1 MSTAEIRA
9 RQIFDEYNLVN
20 ENEDVKRNLMVLLL
34 TVPRKDERKFSYQD
48 AFDSLS
54 GAWENNGMT
63 AEEEIDAIYE
73 ARQNGK
79 TRDVIE
85 L

>member
-73 ARQNGK
+73 ARQNVFNSR
-79 TRDVIE
+79 TA
-85 L
+85 